1 MKSTAAA
8 LLCFISAWAFADQAA
23 PVPLPNAHSHND
35 YEHER
40 PLLDALD
47 HGFCSVEAD
56 IYLVEGML
64 LVAHNLKDVKPERT
78 LQALYLD
85 PLKERVKQSG
95 GRVYPNGPSVTLL
108 IDFKTEAGPT
118 YAALR
123 DTLVQYA
130 DMLTKFTPNSTVEG
144 AVTVILSGN
153 SPLEQAKNEAVRY
166 AAIDGRPGDL
176 DGELNPNLVPLIS
189 ENWRSLFKWWGDG
202 KMPEEQHARL
212 VSLVTKAHEKGCR
225 VRFWGTPER
234 EDLWSLLRETGVDL
248 LNTDQLPRLQKFFL
262 QDRKQKQHFAQREH
276 GRLSHHATTSNRF
289 RRIGRHLPPTAP
301 AWFTAATRHR
311 DPSRGQSHARI
322 RRTRRE

>member
-1 MKSTAAA
+1 
-8 LLCFISAWAFADQAA
+8 
-23 PVPLPNAHSHND
+23 
-35 YEHER
+35 
-40 PLLDALD
+40 
-47 HGFCSVEAD
+47 
-56 IYLVEGML
+56 L
-64 LVAHNLKDVKPERT
+64 LVTHNLKNVKPERT

-123 DTLVQYA
+123 DILVQYA
-130 DMLTKFTPNSTVEG
+130 DMLTKFTPDSTVEG
-144 AVTVILSGN
+144 SVTVILSGN

-212 VSLVTKAHEKGCR
+212 VSLVTKAHERGCR

-262 QDRKQKQHFAQREH
+262 QDRKQ
-276 GRLSHHATTSNRF
+276 
-289 RRIGRHLPPTAP
+289 
-301 AWFTAATRHR
+301 
-311 DPSRGQSHARI
+311 
-322 RRTRRE
+322 